1 MAGNTFIST
10 HQENDL
16 NPGDP
21 VHAADG
27 HQDEDD
33 EDGHAEQSEVVG
45 PSERQD
51 AGEAVDV
58 LDEHVQEGLAEADRL
73 HGGAHRVG
81 QRQHD
86 ADGASELGTFSVGKI
101 IILIYQQPWK

>member
-1 MAGNTFIST
+1 MVTFISA

-33 EDGHAEQSEVVG
+33 EDGHAEQSEVIG
-45 PSERQD
+45 PPERQD

-58 LDEHVQEGLAEADRL
+58 LDEHVQEGLTEADRL

-86 ADGASELGTFSVGKI
+86 ADGASELGTFSFEKI